1 MHKKRVHAEDE
12 CTYRPWHSESVSI
25 QKFVEVQESRQGSI
39 LKMSKQIAKENKIYV
54 SNNTNKLW
62 GLVIIKNV

>member
-12 CTYRPWHSESVSI
+12 CTYLPWDSESFSI
-25 QKFVEVQESRQGSI
+25 QKFAEVQESRQGSI
-39 LKMSKQIAKENKIYV
+39 LKMSKQIARENKIYV

>member
-12 CTYRPWHSESVSI
+12 CTYLPWHSESFSI